1 MMHYAQVILE
11 AKSLGFNDEQAT
23 LFARRVVTAAAIMAI
38 MPEDVLRVWNASSKS
53 EDRQNEEEERQVREV
68 MDELSLSI
76 P

>member
-38 MPEDVLRVWNASSKS
+38 MPEDVLRVWNASSKG